1 MNGKIAA
8 LVGVVGIVLSAMLAW
23 AAVDGAGV
31 SPDEA
36 LARLKEG
43 NAHFLAEA
51 PTHRNRDMA
60 RREVTARQGQF
71 PFAMILSCSDSR
83 VPVEILFDQGV
94 GDIFSVRTAG
104 NVSGVMQLGSLEY
117 GAEHLGARL
126 LVVLGHS
133 KCGAVTAVAKNAKEP
148 GNIPAA
154 VAPIV
159 PAVQAVRA
167 AHPGASETEV
177 ADKAMVENVFQ
188 VIADIYADSP
198 VLRGMA
204 RSGRIEVVGAFYHV
218 ETGKVDWLGAHPE
231 ESRMLAADP
240 S

>member
-1 MNGKIAA
+1 MERKI
-8 LVGVVGIVLSAMLAW
+8 VGIVAVIGVILSAVLAL
-23 AAVDGAGV
+23 AAVDGVGV
-31 SPDEA
+31 APDAA

-51 PTHRNRDMA
+51 PTRPNQDMA

-133 KCGAVTAVAKNAKEP
+133 RCGAVTAVAQNAKEP

-159 PAVQAVRA
+159 PAVKAVRD
-167 AHPGASETEV
+167 AHPGAPDMEV

-188 VIADIYADSP
+188 VIADIYAGSP
-198 VLRGMA
+198 LLRAMA

-231 ESRMLAADP
+231 EARMLAADP

>member
-1 MNGKIAA
+1 MERKI
-8 LVGVVGIVLSAMLAW
+8 VGVVAVVGMLLSAVLAL
-23 AAVDGAGV
+23 ATVDGAGV
-31 SPDEA
+31 APEAA

-133 KCGAVTAVAKNAKEP
+133 KCGAVTAVAKNAQEP

-159 PAVQAVRA
+159 PAVKAVRD
-167 AHPGASETEV
+167 AHPGAPEMEV

-188 VIADIYADSP
+188 TMADIYAGSP
-198 VLRGMA
+198 LLRAMA
-204 RSGRIEVVGAFYHV
+204 RSGRIDVVGAFYHV

-231 ESRMLAADP
+231 EARILAADP

>member
-1 MNGKIAA
+1 MDRKV
-8 LVGVVGIVLSAMLAW
+8 VGVATVVGMILVVVSALAS
-23 AAVDGAGV
+23 VDGAGV
-31 SPDEA
+31 PPEEA
-36 LARLKEG
+36 LARLREG

-60 RREVTARQGQF
+60 RREVTARQGQY

-133 KCGAVTAVAKNAKEP
+133 KCGAVTAVADDAKEA

-159 PAVQAVRA
+159 PVVARIRA
-167 AHPGASETEV
+167 ARSGASDDEV
-177 ADKAMVENVFQ
+177 AKRAMVENVFQ
-188 VIADIYADSP
+188 AMADIFADSP
-198 VLRGMA
+198 TLREMT
-204 RSGRIEVVGAFYHV
+204 RSGRIDVVGAFYHV
-218 ETGKVDWLGAHPE
+218 ETGKVDWLGAHPDE
-231 ESRMLAADP
+231 ARLVARTP
-240 S
+240 

>member
-1 MNGKIAA
+1 MDRKIM
-8 LVGVVGIVLSAMLAW
+8 GIVAVIGVILSAVLAL
-23 AAVDGAGV
+23 ATVDGAGV

-71 PFAMILSCSDSR
+71 PLAMILSCSDSR

-159 PAVQAVRA
+159 PVVKAVRD
-167 AHPGASETEV
+167 AHPGASDDDV
-177 ADKAMVENVFQ
+177 AGMAAIQNVFQ
-188 VIADIYADSP
+188 VIADIYAGSP

-204 RSGRIEVVGAFYHV
+204 RSGRIKVVGAFYHI
-218 ETGKVDWLGAHPE
+218 ESGKVDWLGPHPE
-231 ESRMLAADP
+231 EARLVADGA

>member
-1 MNGKIAA
+1 MTRRLVA
-8 LVGVVGIVLSAMLAW
+8 LVGVTGFVLCAILAL
-23 AAVDGAGV
+23 ASVDGAGV

-36 LARLKEG
+36 LDRLQEG

-60 RREVTARQGQF
+60 RRAVTARRGQF

-94 GDIFSVRTAG
+94 GDIYSVRTAG
-104 NVSGVMQLGSLEY
+104 NVSGIMQLGSLEY

-133 KCGAVTAVAKNAKEP
+133 RCGAVTSVVRGDEAT

-159 PAVQAVRA
+159 PVVKAVRD
-167 AHPGASETEV
+167 AHPGASHDELVE
-177 ADKAMVENVFQ
+177 KAAVRNVFQ
-188 VIADIYADSP
+188 VIADIYAGSP
-198 VLRGMA
+198 VLREMA
-204 RSGRIEVVGAFYHV
+204 RSGRIKVVGAYYHI
-218 ETGKVDWLGAHPE
+218 ETGKVDWLGEHPDRDRLL
-231 ESRMLAADP
+231 SRDP